1 MKEKAVL
8 IALKLPAENKADRED
23 SLEELS
29 LLAETAGAE
38 VVASFIQEKNK
49 PNSATYFGKGKIG
62 EIAEVSRRLNADIII
77 SDDELTPTQERNL
90 HKLLK
95 AKVIDRTGLILDI
108 FAQRAHTNEGKLQV
122 ELAQLRYIQTKLSGK
137 GLLMSRL
144 GGGIGTRGPGET
156 QLEVDRRKIRNRI
169 SNINKQLKRVRI
181 HRKLLRDRRKNS
193 GIPVIALIGYTNAG
207 KTTLFNKLSFS
218 YKETRNKLF
227 VTLDPVAR
235 MVVLP
240 NKQRFILTDTVG
252 FINKLPHQ
260 LIAAFKATLEELYDS
275 DLLLHVVDSS
285 HPHSEEQMKAVLTIL
300 DELGANDKPILTI
313 FNKIDKVD
321 NEKIIERLSDE
332 YEDSVS
338 ISALYG
344 TRIENLINKLS
355 VFLKKYTI
363 KVHINIPY
371 QESYMLSRI
380 YSTGRI
386 IEVEHLAKSIMVY
399 AEIPNYLKEY
409 FAKNIIDKAENLQD
423 LQYA

>member
-8 IALKLPAENKADRED
+8 LALKLPAENKGCREN
-23 SLEELS
+23 SLEELC

-49 PNSATYFGKGKIG
+49 PNSATYFGKGKIT

-90 HKLLK
+90 HKLFK
-95 AKVIDRTGLILDI
+95 IKVIDRTGLILDI

-122 ELAQLRYIQTKLSGK
+122 ELAQLRYLMTKLSGK

-169 SNINKQLKRVRI
+169 SNINRQLKRVRI

-193 GIPVIALIGYTNAG
+193 GMPVIALIGYTNAG
-207 KTTLFNKLSFS
+207 KTTLFNNLSFS
-218 YKETRNKLF
+218 YKETQNKLF

-235 MVVLP
+235 LVVLQ

-275 DLLLHVVDSS
+275 DMLLHVVDCS
-285 HPHSEEQMKAVLTIL
+285 HPHAEEQMKAVLIIL
-300 DELGANDKPILTI
+300 DELGVGNKPILTI
-313 FNKIDKVD
+313 FNKIDKID
-321 NEKIIERLSDE
+321 NQKIVERLSGE

-338 ISALYG
+338 VSALYG
-344 TRIENLINKLS
+344 TGIENLINKLS
-355 VFLKKYTI
+355 SFLKKYTI
-363 KVHINIPY
+363 KVYLTIPY
-371 QESYMLSRI
+371 QESHLLSRI

-386 IEVEHLAKSIMVY
+386 IEIQHLAKSIMVY
-399 AEIPNYLKEY
+399 AEIPNYLKDY
-409 FAKNIIDKAENLQD
+409 FAKNIIDKVENLQD